1 VHVDHLS
8 IGRASRRP
16 RPDGVISAAEVWNGE
31 YFHTTAILGPEP
43 MRLARQL
50 ILAVVVGILAVVIAH
65 DYYAVRADMR
75 DYEARV
81 ADEVATLGSGLT
93 ITLAQVLRD
102 SGPEATEALIA
113 RRNQG
118 ARVQIRWVALDAPA
132 GDERAVELTSQAI
145 AELRAGRPV
154 RLLRGSGA
162 SARLVVYR
170 PFDGERPVHNLAE
183 ASESLAPIH
192 ARERSRIVGI
202 IVESAVILLLAVA
215 SALLFGVRFVARPVQ
230 QLVAQARRIG
240 GGDLSQRLRL
250 SGHHELSELA
260 TEMNDMSD
268 RLLEARDR
276 IAAESAA
283 KLAAVEQLRHA
294 DRLAT
299 VGQLAS
305 GVAHELGTPLNVVAG
320 HAKMITTAEG
330 TREEDRDS
338 ARIIGE
344 QATRM
349 TAIIRQLL
357 DFARRRQPHL
367 EDGELSAVAAR
378 TVEMLAH
385 LAMQRHVEL
394 VLAPAAVTTRVRM
407 DAAQVQQVIAN
418 LLLNAIQAMSTGGR
432 VDIDLATAR
441 ASRPG
446 GAARER
452 DWVRLTIADRG
463 SGIAPENLARIFEP
477 FFTTKGVGEGTGLG
491 LSVCYGIVEE
501 HGGWIAVDSTA
512 GKGSRFSVYLPAAA
526 ANAAQSD
533 A

>member
-1 VHVDHLS
+1 MMVSMPTVSASAVPL
-8 IGRASRRP
+8 GRL
-16 RPDGVISAAEVWNGE
+16 WNGD
-31 YFHTTAILGPEP
+31 YFHAAAILAVRK

-75 DYEARV
+75 GYEARV
-81 ADEVATLGSGLT
+81 ADDVGTLGYGLS

-102 SGPEATEALIA
+102 SGPDATEALIA

-118 ARVQIRWVALDAPA
+118 DRVQIRWVALDVPP
-132 GDERAVELTSQAI
+132 GDKRAVELTPQAI
-145 AELRAGRPV
+145 AELRAGRLV
-154 RLLRGSGA
+154 RLIRGSGPA
-162 SARLVVYR
+162 ARLVVYR

-192 ARERSRIVGI
+192 ERERSRIVGI
-202 IVESAVILLLAVA
+202 VVESAVILLLAIG
-215 SALLFGVRFVARPVQ
+215 SALVFGVRFVARPVQ

-240 GGDLSQRLRL
+240 GGDLSQRLQL
-250 SGHHELSELA
+250 EGHHELSELA
-260 TEMNDMSD
+260 VEMNDMSD

-276 IAAESAA
+276 IVAESSA

-305 GVAHELGTPLNVVAG
+305 GLAHELGTPLNVVAG
-320 HAKMITTAEG
+320 HAKMITAAEA

-338 ARIIGE
+338 ARVIAE
-344 QATRM
+344 QAARM

-357 DFARRRQPHL
+357 DFARRGQPHL
-367 EDGELSAVAAR
+367 EDGELGTVADR
-378 TVEMLAH
+378 TIKMLAH
-385 LAMQRHVEL
+385 LAMQRHVEI
-394 VLAPAAVTTRVRM
+394 VLAPAAGTTVVRM
-407 DAAQVQQVIAN
+407 DAAQMQQVIAN
-418 LLLNAIQAMSTGGR
+418 LVLNAIQAMPAGGR
-432 VDIDLATAR
+432 VDLELGRVR
-441 ASRPG
+441 ASKPG
-446 GAARER
+446 GAASER
-452 DWVRLTIADRG
+452 DYVRLTIADQG
-463 SGIAPENLARIFEP
+463 SGIAPQNLPRIFEP

-501 HGGWIAVDSTA
+501 HGGWIAVDSTV
-512 GKGSRFSVYLPAAA
+512 GKGSRFTVCLPAIA
-526 ANAAQSD
+526 ANAAESG